1 MTITV
6 VIKMIQDWLL
16 IDLCFL
22 VVFQDETVTS
32 LHKIFRTVRSC
43 PFISFN
49 CHGAESFSL
58 EGRIFKSRQFDLN
71 FILAQCGTESEVNL
85 LSNTP
90 LPFPPTPFSLPLS
103 LPYFPFPS
111 PQFLLLKMKKA
122 CEQRQ
127 CHQKNRN

>member
-6 VIKMIQDWLL
+6 VIKMIQGWLL

-32 LHKIFRTVRSC
+32 LHKIFRTVQSC

-58 EGRIFKSRQFDLN
+58 EGRIFKSCQFDLN
-71 FILAQCGTESEVNL
+71 FILARCGTESEVNL
-85 LSNTP
+85 LSNTL
-90 LPFPPTPFSLPLS
+90 LPFPPTFLPSALSPLLPL
-103 LPYFPFPS
+103 PFPS
-111 PQFLLLKMKKA
+111 VPPTENENGL
-122 CEQRQ
+122 
-127 CHQKNRN
+127 